1 MNSNNMVNFKLLTG
15 GSRVL
20 SSSPGIIPAYGQQ
33 QSQLQP
39 SGGGQVVMQAAKHSN
54 QQLQSQQNA
63 VATSAA
69 TMNLMSKTTIGQQQV
84 VITKPHHVST
94 PSIQRGQLENPR
106 DKKLM
111 DKKRLQDLVNEIDP
125 NMQLDDDLEEML
137 MKVLSDFVDDAV
149 LSGCTLAQH
158 RKSNTLDVKD
168 IKLHL
173 DKQWNIFVPGFG
185 NDESK
190 QNKKVQATE
199 VHKQRMA
206 LIRKANKK

>member
-1 MNSNNMVNFKLLTG
+1 MFFKFCYLINYKLWLYSVKLNTHTPFHTHISSNLTA
-15 GSRVL
+15 
-20 SSSPGIIPAYGQQ
+20 AYGQQ

-106 DKKLM
+106 DKK
-111 DKKRLQDLVNEIDP
+111 VNC
-125 NMQLDDDLEEML
+125 
-137 MKVLSDFVDDAV
+137 
-149 LSGCTLAQH
+149 GCT
-158 RKSNTLDVKD
+158 TV
-168 IKLHL
+168 
-173 DKQWNIFVPGFG
+173 FPGSYWTCGHSALFIMHFEHSL
-185 NDESK
+185 ESSRLR
-190 QNKKVQATE
+190 VTS
-199 VHKQRMA
+199 M
-206 LIRKANKK
+206 